1 MPWGAVQPAPLLQ
14 HQLQLM
20 QHLKVMLHVDVR
32 AASGGARIMQ
42 SVRLEL
48 TDAPPPGMGLFTVNT
63 PLALK
68 LIECDPRLAVARGL
82 ESIDIAASRIA
93 AARKKSDG
101 AARSQC
107 KPIKRSRRS
116 AFEAPATR

>member
-1 MPWGAVQPAPLLQ
+1 
-14 HQLQLM
+14 M

-32 AASGGARIMQ
+32 AASGGARLMQ
-42 SVRLEL
+42 SVRLEF